1 VAEALTRKRS
11 RRHKTLD
18 PRERELKRLK
28 LSVCDD
34 VGFRLYLATYSQP
47 RQRDELIE
55 RVVADAEAEKVR
67 VTRLDL
73 AAAGPE
79 TNLVGQL
86 RAHLQKTDLPPG
98 WRQAVMVTGI
108 EQRLDYAGGSDGF
121 AFLHHAN
128 LLRDALPEAAPVPV
142 VLWLSRMASAA
153 LPAEAP
159 DLWHWRAANFDFT
172 GDEAPRL
179 ELLRELSTY
188 RQDEVGLSIEQRR
201 KRIEMLRDLLTELE
215 REGPPKSK
223 RQAAERAGILLDL
236 GFQTQRVGLLDES
249 MIHLEEALA
258 IYRQLGL
265 GLGEAM
271 TVSVLG
277 DVWERLGCLPR
288 AINQYEQY
296 LLIARKIGHRK
307 HEAEAL
313 VDLGQVS
320 VRLGQPRQAIEY
332 FERALAV
339 ARPIGDVERERVAV
353 LGLGEGYA
361 TLGEPHRAVEY
372 YKEALKNAREAG
384 DRQAEAHA
392 LHKLGGFYCDLR
404 EPQLAFDQF
413 KQALEIAKESGDL
426 LIEGRALAGMGNASF
441 NFGEP
446 RRAIEYYRRAAETRH
461 EIGALE
467 AEGWTLAILSLVHS
481 YLGETQRAIEVAREA
496 LALADVIEANELI
509 DWARLWLAKWGA
521 PQES

>member
-1 VAEALTRKRS
+1 VAEALTRKRTTRKAS
-11 RRHKTLD
+11 D

-34 VGFRLYLATYSQP
+34 TGFRLHLATYDQP
-47 RQRDELIE
+47 RQRDELIA
-55 RVVADAEAEKVR
+55 RVVKEAEAEKVR

-73 AAAGPE
+73 GETGPE
-79 TNLVGQL
+79 TNLVGLL
-86 RAHLQKTDLPPG
+86 RAHLAHTDLPRG

-108 EQRLDYAGGSDGF
+108 EQRLDYAGGPEGY
-121 AFLHHAN
+121 AFLHQAN

-142 VLWLSRMASAA
+142 VLWLSRMASAT

-188 RQDEVGLSIEQRR
+188 RQDEVGLSSEQRR
-201 KRIEMLRDLLTELE
+201 KRIQMLKDLLTELE

-223 RQAAERAGILLDL
+223 RQAVERAGILLDL

-249 MIHLEEALA
+249 IIHLEEALA
-258 IYRQLGL
+258 IYRELGL

-288 AINQYEQY
+288 AIDHYEQY

-313 VDLGQVS
+313 VDLGQAS
-320 VRLGQPRQAIEY
+320 VRLGQTRQAIEY
-332 FERALAV
+332 FEQALAV
-339 ARPIGDVERERVAV
+339 ARPVGDVQRESAAV
-353 LGLGEGYA
+353 LGLGGVYA

-372 YKEALKNAREAG
+372 YKQALEIARETG
-384 DRQAEAHA
+384 DRQAEAQA
-392 LHKLGGFYCDLR
+392 LHKLGGAYSDLR
-404 EPQLAFDQF
+404 EPERAFDQF
-413 KQALEIAKESGDL
+413 KQALEIAKEAGNL
-426 LIEGRALAGMGNASF
+426 IIEGGALAGMGNASF

-446 RRAIEYYRRAAETRH
+446 RRAIEYYCRAAEARR
-461 EIGALE
+461 EIGDRQ

-496 LALADVIEANELI
+496 LAIAEEIEANDLV

-521 PQES
+521 PKES